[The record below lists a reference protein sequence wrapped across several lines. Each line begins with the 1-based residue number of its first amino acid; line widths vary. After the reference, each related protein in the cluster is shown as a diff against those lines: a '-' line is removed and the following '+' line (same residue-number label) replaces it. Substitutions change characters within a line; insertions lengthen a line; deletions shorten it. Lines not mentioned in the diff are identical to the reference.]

1 MYLGTTMYTSA
12 SRGNYG
18 GRLDRVVT
26 WLTDHLDE
34 ALDLA
39 RLADVACLSPYHFHR
54 IYRAM
59 QGETVAATVRRLRLH
74 RAAGE
79 LIDGA
84 LPVRRIARRAGYR
97 SQAAFT
103 RAFRAAY
110 DTPPA
115 RYRSSFVSSPE
126 TPIYQVVIRETGALR
141 LAALEHVGGYGTI
154 GGTFGRL
161 LTMAASQELLG
172 PGTRY
177 FGVYYADPVDTPKAL
192 LRAHAGLTL
201 PAGREPAGELQPLKL
216 REGRYAV
223 VLHIG
228 PFAELGRAYG
238 WLYGEWLAG
247 SGEETADAPCLEEYL
262 NDPRIVRPADLRTEI
277 WLPLRD

>member
-26 WLTDHLDE
+26 WLTAHLDE

-39 RLADVACLSPYHFHR
+39 RLADVACLSPYYFHR

-74 RAAGE
+74 RAAVE

-103 RAFRAAY
+103 RAFRTAY

-115 RYRSSFVSSPE
+115 RYRSLFVSSPE
-126 TPIYQVVIRETGALR
+126 TPTYQVVIRATGALR
-141 LAALEHVGGYGTI
+141 LAALEHVGSYGKI
-154 GGTFGRL
+154 GER
-161 LTMAASQELLG
+161 S
-172 PGTRY
+172 
-177 FGVYYADPVDTPKAL
+177 
-192 LRAHAGLTL
+192 AG
-201 PAGREPAGELQPLKL
+201 
-216 REGRYAV
+216 
-223 VLHIG
+223 
-228 PFAELGRAYG
+228 
-238 WLYGEWLAG
+238 
-247 SGEETADAPCLEEYL
+247 C
-262 NDPRIVRPADLRTEI
+262 
-277 WLPLRD
+277 

>member
-1 MYLGTTMYTSA
+1 MYLGTTMHTSA
-12 SRGNYG
+12 SRGNYA

-74 RAAGE
+74 RAAVE
-79 LIDGA
+79 LIDGS
-84 LPVRRIARRAGYR
+84 LPVHRIARRAGYR

-115 RYRSSFVSSPE
+115 RYRSALVSSPDKP
-126 TPIYQVVIRETGALR
+126 TFQVMIRETRALR
-141 LAALEHVGGYGTI
+141 LAALEHVGSYGNI
-154 GGTFGRL
+154 GSTFGRL
-161 LTMAASQELLG
+161 LTMAASQGLPG
-172 PGTRY
+172 PETRY
-177 FGVYYADPVDTPKAL
+177 FGVYYSDPVDTPKAMQ
-192 LRAHAGLTL
+192 RAHAGLTL
-201 PAGREPAGELQPLKL
+201 PAGRVPKGELQPLEL

-223 VLHIG
+223 VLHVG

-238 WLYGEWLAG
+238 WLYGEWLAE
-247 SGEETADAPCLEEYL
+247 SGEEPADAPCLEVYL
-262 NDPRIVRPADLRTEI
+262 NDPRIVRPAGLRTEV
-277 WLPLRD
+277 WLPLRE